1 MEHAGCK
8 HVVKPSYDR
17 VWHMVEGGKKGV
29 AVWRMMKAVNLHFC
43 DQLEEGAKIEHND
56 IGSIQMP
63 EWDLLNSDP
72 CPRRQET
79 S

>member
-1 MEHAGCK
+1 
-8 HVVKPSYDR
+8 
-17 VWHMVEGGKKGV
+17 MVEGGKKGV

-63 EWDLLNSDP
+63 E
-72 CPRRQET
+72 
-79 S
+79 